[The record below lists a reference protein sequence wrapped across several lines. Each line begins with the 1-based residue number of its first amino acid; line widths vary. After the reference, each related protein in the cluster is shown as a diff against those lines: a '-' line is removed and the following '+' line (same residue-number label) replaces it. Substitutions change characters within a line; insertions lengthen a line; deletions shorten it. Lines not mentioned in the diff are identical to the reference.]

1 MVLITTVSHKYLS
14 YKKKLFFFQTI
25 TNHRNNRARTC
36 PAPRMMQFFF

>member
-25 TNHRNNRARTC
+25 TNHRRNRASNFAL
-36 PAPRMMQFFF
+36 PHV